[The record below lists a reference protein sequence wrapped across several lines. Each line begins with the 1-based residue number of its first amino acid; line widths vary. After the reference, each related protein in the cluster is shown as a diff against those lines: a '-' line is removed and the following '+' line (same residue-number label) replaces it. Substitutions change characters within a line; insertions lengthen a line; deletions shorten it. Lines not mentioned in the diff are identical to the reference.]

1 MVFSRE
7 EQETVLVFNN
17 AEGTWD
23 AYSCVPKH
31 IRKLLEIAD
40 DVKIIEQE
48 DDRPTAIRCTLTEK
62 QVSMKKERIMS
73 EEAKEKLS
81 ERMKK
86 LHKK

>member
-1 MVFSRE
+1 MTFSRE

-17 AEGTWD
+17 AEGKWD

-31 IRKLLEIAD
+31 IRKLMDIGENI
-40 DVKIIEQE
+40 KIIEQE

-62 QVSMKKERIMS
+62 QVSMKKERTLS